1 MKILVTLL
9 FMTLIGFGT
18 LEAAALEKV
27 VNSPSLTLKLVFEK
41 PLAVGLNSMKV
52 LLSNKKFEEAEVSV
66 KVFMPAMPGMPAMQD
81 ISKAKNLSNG
91 VYRAQVNFSM
101 RGTWQ
106 VHIFITPKEGRKIR
120 VKSSLNL

>member
-1 MKILVTLL
+1 
-9 FMTLIGFGT
+9 MTLIGFGT

-27 VNSPSLTLKLVFEK
+27 VNSPSITLKLVFEK